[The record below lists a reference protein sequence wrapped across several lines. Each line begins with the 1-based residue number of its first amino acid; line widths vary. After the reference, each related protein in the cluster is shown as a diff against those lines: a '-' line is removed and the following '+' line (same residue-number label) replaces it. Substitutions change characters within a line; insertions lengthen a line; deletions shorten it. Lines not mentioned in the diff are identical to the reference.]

1 MIEVLITILLV
12 EKIVFGTILFSV
24 LKKPKVV
31 VIRRYEEI
39 FGEEDDLD
47 LYELTKEEEKEAR

>member
-31 VIRRYEEI
+31 VIRRYDEM
-39 FGEEDDLD
+39 FGEENDLA

>member
-1 MIEVLITILLV
+1 MLV

-31 VIRRYEEI
+31 VIRRYDEM

>member
-1 MIEVLITILLV
+1 MIEILITILLI
-12 EKIVFGTILFSV
+12 EKIVFGTILISAI
-24 LKKPKVV
+24 KKPKVV
-31 VIRRYEEI
+31 VIRRYEEM